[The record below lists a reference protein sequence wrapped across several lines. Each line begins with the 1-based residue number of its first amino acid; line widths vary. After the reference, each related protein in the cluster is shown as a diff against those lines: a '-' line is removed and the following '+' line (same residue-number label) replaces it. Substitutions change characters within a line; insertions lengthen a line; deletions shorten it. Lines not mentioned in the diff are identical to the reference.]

1 MATNQQATTEELL
14 EAVFSVVRATAIA
27 TQRSGKLVS
36 VATNP
41 DATLEELLKS
51 VFSAR
56 YGPRYYNWDGLEQRS
71 QL

>member
-1 MATNQQATTEELL
+1 MATNQQPTTEELL
-14 EAVFSVVRATAIA
+14 EAVFSVVRSTAIA

-41 DATLEELLKS
+41 DATLDESLES

-56 YGPRYYNWDGLEQRS
+56 YEPRYYNWDGLEQRS